1 MKKRKSVRTAL
12 PKRLRFDVFKRDKFT
27 CQYCGM
33 KAPDVV
39 LEIDHIVAVAAGGG
53 NDILNLRTA
62 CKACNAGKS
71 DKPLSANATIEARR
85 KTLEDF
91 EERRQQLEM
100 MHEWHL
106 SLIDIDHQEVSMAG
120 DLWFRCIGKPGL
132 QLNEKASA
140 YLRRVIKKFGFD
152 ETCEALRIAADP
164 GETGGKTPTEMF
176 WKVDRIVVT
185 RQKCKE
191 DPDLK
196 RLYYI
201 RGIVRKRCDDMDARQ
216 CMVVMDMARRAGV
229 PMSYL
234 EFSAKQATTWNEFEE
249 LVKEGIYAA
258 QHIRAR
264 KAK

>member
-106 SLIDIDHQEVSMAG
+106 SLIDIDHQQVNMAAG
-120 DLWFRCIGKPGL
+120 LWFRCVGKPGL
-132 QLNEKASA
+132 QLNEQAAA
-140 YLRRVIKKFGFD
+140 YLRRVIKKYGFD
-152 ETCEALRIAADP
+152 ETCNALRIAADP

-176 WKVDRIVVT
+176 WKVDRIIVT

-196 RLYYI
+196 QLYYI
-201 RGIVRKRCDDMDARQ
+201 RGIVRKRCPDMDARE
-216 CMVVMDMARRAGV
+216 CMQLMDKARGDGV
-229 PMSYL
+229 PLCWL
-234 EFSAKQATTWNEFEE
+234 EASAKRATTWNEFES
-249 LVKEGIYAA
+249 LVCDGICESRRIKAR
-258 QHIRAR
+258 RA
-264 KAK
+264 K

>member
-71 DKPLSANATIEARR
+71 DKPLSTNATIEARR

-120 DLWFRCIGKPGL
+120 ELWFRCVGKPGS
-132 QLNEKASA
+132 QLNEEASA
-140 YLRRVIKKFGFD
+140 YLRKVIKKYGFD
-152 ETCEALRIAADP
+152 ETCNALRIAADP
-164 GETGGKTPTEMF
+164 GETGNKAPTEMF
-176 WKVDRIVVT
+176 WKVDRIIVT
-185 RQKCKE
+185 RQRCKE

-201 RGIVRKRCDDMDARQ
+201 RGIVRKRCDDMNERHCMAVMGEARK
-216 CMVVMDMARRAGV
+216 AGV
-229 PMSYL
+229 PVCWL
-234 EFSAKQATTWNEFEE
+234 ETSAKQATTWDEFED
-249 LVKEGIYAA
+249 LVQEGIDAA
-258 QHIRAR
+258 QTLKAR